1 MVFDI
6 YCANDRAISLGPKRS
21 TERMFSKYS
30 CFHGDK
36 SFWPTFPRLID
47 CNKPQVYRL
56 KGWTSYSDKNS
67 GFFRS
72 LFPGPKRLMKTQSFN
87 RKSKIQV
94 KTSYLTNF
102 SQILEYDKRHV
113 TIYKGLRDILTIIVQ
128 LL

>member
-1 MVFDI
+1 
-6 YCANDRAISLGPKRS
+6 
-21 TERMFSKYS
+21 
-30 CFHGDK
+30 
-36 SFWPTFPRLID
+36 
-47 CNKPQVYRL
+47 
-56 KGWTSYSDKNS
+56 
-67 GFFRS
+67 
-72 LFPGPKRLMKTQSFN
+72 MKTQSFN